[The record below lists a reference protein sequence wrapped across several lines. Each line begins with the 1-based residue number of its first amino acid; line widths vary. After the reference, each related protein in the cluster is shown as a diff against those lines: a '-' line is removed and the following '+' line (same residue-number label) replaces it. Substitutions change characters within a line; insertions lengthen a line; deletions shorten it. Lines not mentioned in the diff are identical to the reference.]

1 MLCDFLFM
9 AGSTLFGRNHRIDK
23 YRLALVLLVRI
34 GTGRSFLGLV
44 AVVAIDL
51 LLGMRTLGPFTD
63 QARVVFLVAAHA
75 LFTNRHVVSRF
86 DDFYATRRCRRH
98 SRGDQ
103 QAKNWEQRLLQD
115 TFCVHDRPSPV
126 VDLKPENPLLYI
138 YSY

>member
-75 LFTNRHVVSRF
+75 LLPIATSSAVLTTFTLLAGAAATQEETSRQRTGNS
-86 DDFYATRRCRRH
+86 DFCKTLFAFMTDPPR
-98 SRGDQ
+98 S
-103 QAKNWEQRLLQD
+103 L
-115 TFCVHDRPSPV
+115 
-126 VDLKPENPLLYI
+126 I
-138 YSY
+138 

>member
-51 LLGMRTLGPFTD
+51 LLGVRTLLIRPSLFEIHAAYFTCASWKNFFTRSGD
-63 QARVVFLVAAHA
+63 FSKACMWAVVAAFSLA
-75 LFTNRHVVSRF
+75 LVRTGTYV
-86 DDFYATRRCRRH
+86 
-98 SRGDQ
+98 
-103 QAKNWEQRLLQD
+103 
-115 TFCVHDRPSPV
+115 
-126 VDLKPENPLLYI
+126 
-138 YSY
+138 